1 MKIIRKIVLVFILCA
16 GIPLMSG
23 NINDSAAD
31 DVQEIVDK
39 TAQRVLSYPEMSHW
53 KASVLSTMY
62 DMDKKWKPKKTTV
75 VEKTVLM
82 KNNMRSES
90 IIKAVEYKKGKSK
103 DVTQKYIND
112 AYKAR
117 EKAARERRKAN
128 KKEDRDGDD
137 GADRHR
143 REFSM
148 DEMFPFSEKNREN
161 YEFSLLEETNL
172 EGVSVYV
179 VDARARQRTKESFEG
194 KFYIEKGT
202 FDILRAELQL
212 AKNPSAV
219 KLMEMV
225 MDFLVLPEGYFVA
238 KKMYFRI
245 HVGLVVKNI
254 RREAVE
260 EYSDYQ
266 ILE

>member
-1 MKIIRKIVLVFILCA
+1 MVFALIMSA
-16 GIPLMSG
+16 GLLLT
-23 NINDSAAD
+23 AATVNASNSD
-31 DVQEIVDK
+31 DVKEIVEK
-39 TAQRVLSYPEMSHW
+39 TAQRVLSYPEMTNW

-62 DMDKKWKPKKTTV
+62 EMDKNWKPKKKTV

-82 KNNMRSES
+82 KSKMRSES
-90 IIKAVEYKKGKSK
+90 IKSAVEYKKGKSK

-117 EKAARERRKAN
+117 EKAARERRKSN
-128 KKEDRDGDD
+128 KKEEKDGDD
-137 GADRHR
+137 GADRQR

-148 DEMFPFSEKNREN
+148 DEMFPFSVKNREN
-161 YEFSLLEETNL
+161 YKFFLLEKAHL
-172 EGVSVYV
+172 EGMPVYV
-179 VDARARQRTKESFEG
+179 VEARSKQRTKDFFEG
-194 KFYIEKGT
+194 KFYIDTET
-202 FDILRAELQL
+202 FDIHRAELQL

-219 KLMEMV
+219 KLMEMA
-225 MDFLVLPEGYFVA
+225 MDFQVLPEGYFVA

-254 RREAVE
+254 RREAIE

-266 ILE
+266 VLE